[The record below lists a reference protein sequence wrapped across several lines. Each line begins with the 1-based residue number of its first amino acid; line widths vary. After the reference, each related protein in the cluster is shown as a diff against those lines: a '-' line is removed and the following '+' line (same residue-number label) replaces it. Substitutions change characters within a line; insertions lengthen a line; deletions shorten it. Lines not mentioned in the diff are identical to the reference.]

1 MSEFVESQS
10 YIEYGTRPFCY
21 STFIVSGRLCH
32 IFIIVLCTANDA
44 FHTKFFCYQ
53 PDP

>member
-44 FHTKFFCYQ
+44 FPCQVLCYQ